1 MAFDLPL
8 LKLIA
13 QLHSPTSW
21 VVLLTFL
28 TSAANSSFLIGKQ
41 QGIPS
46 NRTAIAGLFCPL
58 RLGNILIN

>member
-1 MAFDLPL
+1 MAFALPF

-21 VVLLTFL
+21 LVLFVLL
-28 TSAANSSFLIGKQ
+28 TSAASSSFVIGKQ

-46 NRTAIAGLFCPL
+46 NRTAITVLLSPFHLC
-58 RLGNILIN
+58 NILIN